1 VKEKSIDSINVVPF
15 IDIMLVLLTIVLA
28 TATFIKTGAI
38 PVELP
43 VVSHSEGAVM
53 EGITIDIS
61 AEGFFYFDSAPVT
74 LSDIRELIKRI
85 DTNSPITVRADKKAA
100 IQPFAELMS
109 LLKEGGF
116 EKINLQ
122 TEVSAQTEVSEEGE
136 R

>member
-1 VKEKSIDSINVVPF
+1 MKEKSIDSINVVPF

-43 VVSHSEGAVM
+43 VVSHSEGAI
-53 EGITIDIS
+53 EGVIIDIS
-61 AEGFFYFDSAPVT
+61 ADGVFYFDAQART
-74 LSDIRELIKRI
+74 LSEIREHLERLSKR
-85 DTNSPITVRADKKAA
+85 SSITVRADRNST

-109 LLKEGGF
+109 LLKECGF
-116 EKINLQ
+116 EKIDLQ
-122 TEVSAQTEVSEEGE
+122 TEVS

>member
-43 VVSHSEGAVM
+43 VVSHSEGVI
-53 EGITIDIS
+53 EGIIIDIS
-61 AEGFFYFDSAPVT
+61 SDGVFYFDSDARS
-74 LSDIRELIKRI
+74 LSEIRGYLDMVSK
-85 DTNSPITVRADKKAA
+85 SSHITVRADRNAA

-109 LLKEGGF
+109 LLKECGF
-116 EKINLQ
+116 EKIDLQ
-122 TEVSAQTEVSEEGE
+122 TEVSK
-136 R
+136 

>member
-43 VVSHSEGAVM
+43 VVSHSEGTI
-53 EGITIDIS
+53 EGVIIDIS
-61 AEGFFYFDSAPVT
+61 ADGVFYFNSNARS
-74 LSDIRELIKRI
+74 LSELKEFLILTNR
-85 DTNSPITVRADKKAA
+85 NSPITVRADKRAA

-109 LLKEGGF
+109 LLKECGF
-116 EKINLQ
+116 EKIDLQ
-122 TEVSAQTEVSEEGE
+122 TEVSG
-136 R
+136 

>member
-43 VVSHSEGAVM
+43 VVSHSEGAI
-53 EGITIDIS
+53 EGVIIDIS
-61 AEGFFYFDSAPVT
+61 ADGVFYFDSNARS
-74 LSDIRELIKRI
+74 LSELKEFLILTNK
-85 DTNSPITVRADKKAA
+85 NSPITVRADKRAA

-109 LLKEGGF
+109 LLKECGF
-116 EKINLQ
+116 EKIDLQ
-122 TEVSAQTEVSEEGE
+122 TEVSG
-136 R
+136 